1 MLEQITYF
9 EKPGKDNTAEVLR
22 LAKER
27 ASKRRINK
35 IVIAST
41 RGDTAKSAAR
51 ALEGTAL
58 HMTVIPW
65 QYYFREN
72 RQPFPEDLVHEMQS
86 KGHRV
91 HFGTM
96 LFHTADLYGMQ
107 APTLMANVLRIFGQG
122 IKVCV
127 EITMMATDGGCLE
140 QGEKIIAIAG
150 TGSGADTAVIATAA
164 PSTKFQA
171 LRIHEIICKPL

>member
-9 EKPGKDNTAEVLR
+9 EKPGKDNTAEVLGLVR
-22 LAKER
+22 ERAAKEG
-27 ASKRRINK
+27 INK

-41 RGDTAKSAAR
+41 RGETAKAA
-51 ALEGTAL
+51 AQAVEGTAL
-58 HMTVIPW
+58 RMTVIPW
-65 QYYFREN
+65 QYYFRDI
-72 RQPFPEDLVHEMQS
+72 RQQFPENLIDEIQS

-96 LFHTADLYGMQ
+96 LFHTADLYGNQ
-107 APTLMANVLRIFGQG
+107 TPTLMASVLRIFGQG

-140 QGEKIIAIAG
+140 QGEKIIAVAG

-164 PSTKFQA
+164 PSSKFQT
-171 LRIHEIICKPL
+171 LRIHQIICKPL